1 MLDKKDAAWW
11 MQEAQ
16 KHPEAAVDLI
26 RTLADRLAF
35 LDKQNEELRSD
46 LIGLRRQRIGAG
58 ASAANHPDIAALQK
72 RIQELEAALN
82 GTGVEQ
88 RLIIYARERIE
99 ANLPLDEVRENGM
112 GRTLP
117 IDLSLLLTKPG
128 ANLLIITEDARAFS
142 LTVGDLPVP
151 TDTPATLGNP
161 NNICVIL
168 DAASFEN
175 CRFLTVLTSRGYV
188 YSLLLGTVMQ
198 VAKKGDK
205 LIRNLIPDD
214 PVVAAIPSHNADL
227 FAISQKGRW
236 TRFPEK
242 SISGVG
248 SAAMELPKGDIV
260 AAITSLSEDMN
271 LCFLTTEGKLFVRNT
286 TGLATKR
293 GPGASSGLLFKGV
306 TVFGVTNRSD
316 LAIITRRG
324 KLLEIKVSDLAYRAQ
339 TDTGTPIPGLEADDA
354 PLSFV

>member
-16 KHPEAAVDLI
+16 KHPESAVDLI
-26 RTLADRLAF
+26 RTLADRLSF
-35 LDKQNEELRSD
+35 LDKQNEELRGD
-46 LIGLRRQRIGAG
+46 LITLRRQKVG
-58 ASAANHPDIAALQK
+58 ASAATHPDVTALQK
-72 RIQELEAALN
+72 RIQELEKALN
-82 GTGVEQ
+82 GTGVDQ
-88 RLIIYARERIE
+88 RVLLYARERIE
-99 ANLPLDEVRENGM
+99 ANQPLDAVRENGF

-117 IDLSLLLTKPG
+117 IDLSLLITRPG

-142 LTVGDLPVP
+142 VTSGDLPVP
-151 TDTPATLGNP
+151 TDAPAVLGNP
-161 NNICVIL
+161 NNIAVIL
-168 DAASFEN
+168 DAVNFDG
-175 CRFLTVLTSRGYV
+175 CRFLSVLTSRGYV

-198 VAKKGDK
+198 AAKKGDK

-214 PVVAAIPSHNADL
+214 PVVAAVPSHNADI

-260 AAITSLSEDMN
+260 AAITSLSEDTN
-271 LCFLTTEGKLFVRNT
+271 LCFLTSEGKLFVRNT
-286 TGLATKR
+286 NGLATKR

-306 TVFGVTNRSD
+306 TVFGVTNRPD
-316 LAIITRRG
+316 LTILTRRG
-324 KLLEIKVSDLAYRAQ
+324 KLLEVKVSTLAHRAQ
-339 TDTGTPIPGLEADDA
+339 TDTGTPIPNLAADDA

>member
-16 KHPEAAVDLI
+16 KHPDSAVDLI
-26 RTLADRLAF
+26 RTLADRLSF
-35 LDKQNEELRSD
+35 LDKQNEELRAE
-46 LIGLRRQRIGAG
+46 LITLRRQRIGA
-58 ASAANHPDIAALQK
+58 SNVTHPEVSALQK
-72 RIQELEAALN
+72 RIQELESALT

-88 RLIIYARERIE
+88 RVILYARERIE
-99 ANLPLDEVRENGM
+99 ANQPLDQVRENGF

-117 IDLSLLLTKPG
+117 IDLSLLVTKPG

-151 TDTPATLGNP
+151 TDAPASLGNP
-161 NNICVIL
+161 DNICAIL
-168 DAASFEN
+168 DVASFEN
-175 CRFLTVLTSRGYV
+175 CRFLAVLTSRGYV
-188 YSLLLGTVMQ
+188 YSLLMGTVMQ
-198 VAKKGDK
+198 AAKKGDK

-214 PVVAAIPSHNADL
+214 PVVAVIPSHNADL

-260 AAITSLSEDMN
+260 AAIASLPEETT
-271 LCFLTTEGKLFVRNT
+271 LCFLTSEGKLFLRNT
-286 TGLATKR
+286 SSLPNKR
-293 GPGASSGLLFKGV
+293 GPGASSGVLLKGV
-306 TVFGVTNRSD
+306 TVFGVTSHPD
-316 LAIITRRG
+316 LTILTRRG
-324 KLLEIKVSDLAYRAQ
+324 KLLDIKVSDLAYRAQ
-339 TDTGTPIPGLEADDA
+339 TDTGTPIPGLAADDA
-354 PLSFV
+354 PLSFA